1 MKIATWN
8 LERPTNQ
15 TSRLKN
21 IQDILIALDAD
32 IIVLTET
39 NRFIDLGSSYYSYH
53 SLILSN
59 PMYKEGEL
67 RSSIYSKY
75 PSFAK
80 IKTFN
85 QETSICEVLDTPVG
99 NIAVYATII
108 GIYGNRHQNFKKDL
122 ELQLLDFKSVGT
134 QYPICIA
141 GDFNMSFCDNYYY
154 TKEARDKLNKSFN
167 ELGLINFTNNVQNN
181 IDHII
186 ISQQLLSVSE
196 VNCHVW
202 NLDKKL
208 SDHIGVMVD
217 LI

>member
-15 TSRLKN
+15 SLRLTN
-21 IQDILIALDAD
+21 IQDILISLEAD
-32 IIVLTET
+32 IIILTET
-39 NRFIDLGSSYYSYH
+39 NKFIDLGSEYYSFN
-53 SLILSN
+53 SSGLSN

-85 QETSICEVLDTPVG
+85 EETSICEVLDTPIG

-108 GIYGNRHQNFKKDL
+108 GIYGNRHPNFKTDL
-122 ELQLLDFKSVGT
+122 ELQLLDFNSIGT

-141 GDFNMSFCDNYYY
+141 GDFNISFCDNYYY
-154 TKEARDKLNKSFN
+154 TKEARDKLNNSFN
-167 ELGLINFTNNVQNN
+167 ELGLINLTDKVQNN
-181 IDHII
+181 IDHIV
-186 ISQQLLSVSE
+186 ISQELLSVSE

-202 NLDKKL
+202 NLDKKV

>member
-15 TSRLKN
+15 SSRLKN

-32 IIVLTET
+32 IIILTET
-39 NRFIDLGSSYYSYH
+39 NKFIDLGYSYYSYH
-53 SLILSN
+53 SSSLSN
-59 PMYKEGEL
+59 PMYKLGEL

-75 PSFAK
+75 PSLAK

-108 GIYGNRHQNFKKDL
+108 GIYGNRHPNFKTDL
-122 ELQLLDFKSVGT
+122 ELQLQDFKSIGT

-141 GDFNMSFCDNYYY
+141 GDFNISFCDNYYY

-167 ELGLINFTNNVQNN
+167 ELGLINLTDKVQNN
-181 IDHII
+181 IDHIV

-196 VNCHVW
+196 VKCHVW